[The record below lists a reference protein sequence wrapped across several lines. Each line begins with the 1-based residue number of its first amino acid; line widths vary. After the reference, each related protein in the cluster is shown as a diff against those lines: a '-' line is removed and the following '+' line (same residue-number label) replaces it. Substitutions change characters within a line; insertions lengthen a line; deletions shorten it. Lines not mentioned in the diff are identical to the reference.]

1 MNTIEL
7 RNYLLKPGTRDKFI
21 QYFKDHFIESQNA
34 LGAYTPGLFR
44 INGEDDR
51 FFWIRGFDSMQERSR
66 FLPAFYGGEVWK
78 EFGPAANDMMVEW
91 HNVHL
96 IKPLIV
102 TSNPFP
108 EGKEVFIIDYYTA
121 KDKQTDKLIDL
132 FNQEYIPLFSKWDI
146 NAITLWGSEME
157 ENDFPRLPVYQ
168 DKDLLVVISNYK
180 SEQEYEST
188 LNRFNISYNELAVR
202 INEMIKNKNSLTLY
216 PV

>member
-7 RNYLLKPGTRDKFI
+7 RNYLLKPGARDRFI

-34 LGAYTPGLFR
+34 LGAYTPAVFR
-44 INGEDDR
+44 IKNEDDR

-78 EFGPAANDMMVEW
+78 EFGPAANDMMLEW

-96 IKPLIV
+96 IKPLTV
-102 TSNPFP
+102 NSNLFP
-108 EGKEVFIIDYYTA
+108 EGKEVFIIDYYMA
-121 KDKQTDKLIDL
+121 KDEQLNELITL
-132 FNQEYIPLFSKWDI
+132 FKKEYIPLLNKWDI
-146 NAITLWGSEME
+146 NAITLWISEME

-180 SEQEYEST
+180 SEQEYGST
-188 LNRFNISYNELAVR
+188 LNRFNTSHKELAVR
-202 INEMIKNKNSLTLY
+202 IKEMIKDKISLTLY
-216 PV
+216 PA

>member
-7 RNYLLKPGTRDKFI
+7 RNLLKPGKRDKFI
-21 QYFKDHFIESQNA
+21 QYFKDHFVESQNI

-44 INGEDDR
+44 IKGEDDR

-78 EFGPAANDMMVEW
+78 EFGPAANDMMLEW

-96 IKPLIV
+96 IKPL
-102 TSNPFP
+102 TANSNPFP
-108 EGKEVFIIDYYTA
+108 EGKRVFILDYYTA
-121 KDKQTDKLIDL
+121 KDKQIDKLIDL
-132 FNQEYIPLFSKWDI
+132 FNQEYIPLLSKWNI

-157 ENDFPRLPVYQ
+157 KNNFPRLPVYQ

-188 LNRFNISYNELAVR
+188 LNRFNISHKELSVR
-202 INEMIKNKNSLTLY
+202 IKEMIKDKNSLTLY
-216 PV
+216 PA

>member
-7 RNYLLKPGTRDKFI
+7 RNYLLKPGARDRFI
-21 QYFKDHFIESQNA
+21 QYFKDHFVESQNA
-34 LGAYTPGLFR
+34 LGAYTPGLFS
-44 INGEDDR
+44 IKGEDDR

-66 FLPAFYGGEVWK
+66 FLPAFYGGEIWK

-96 IKPLIV
+96 IKSLTV
-102 TSNPFP
+102 NSNPFP

-121 KDKQTDKLIDL
+121 KDKQLNELITL
-132 FNQEYIPLFSKWDI
+132 FKKEYIPLLNKWDI
-146 NAITLWGSEME
+146 NAITLWNSEME

-168 DKDLLVVISNYK
+168 DKDLLVVISRYK

-188 LNRFNISYNELAVR
+188 LNRFNTSHKELAVR
-202 INEMIKNKNSLTLY
+202 IKEMIMDKNSLTLY

>member
-7 RNYLLKPGTRDKFI
+7 RNYLLKPGTRDNFI
-21 QYFKDHFIESQNA
+21 QYFKDHFIESQNI

-44 INGEDDR
+44 IKGEDAR

-78 EFGPAANDMMVEW
+78 EFGPAANDMMLEW

-96 IKPLIV
+96 IKPL
-102 TSNPFP
+102 TANSNPFP
-108 EGKEVFIIDYYTA
+108 EGKRVFILDYYTA
-121 KDKQTDKLIDL
+121 KDKQIDKLIDL
-132 FNQEYIPLFSKWDI
+132 FNQEYIPLLSKWNI

-157 ENDFPRLPVYQ
+157 KNNFPRLPVYQ

-188 LNRFNISYNELAVR
+188 LNRFNISHKELSVR
-202 INEMIKNKNSLTLY
+202 IKEMIKDKNSLTLY
-216 PV
+216 PA